1 MESTHPEEVDFSKI
15 LYQLFGSTRAEWLGE
30 HLYELFAAPRYFPE
44 LKANRPCFLEG
55 GRGTGKTTA
64 LKGLSYE
71 GQSALNPSSNPR
83 DWEFFGLY
91 HRVDTNRVTALSGDE
106 LTDEKWSRLFGHY
119 LNLTFT
125 QSLIAFLG
133 WFENKTQSKV
143 TLPDDELEL
152 VARSLGMPG
161 HLSELSELGRRL
173 RIALADFEASINNVA
188 DGIPSGLS
196 LLGAP
201 IDQLIGG
208 LRRLPLFEGK
218 VFFFLIDEYENYL
231 PYQQR
236 VVNTL
241 VKHSSDAYTFKVGVR
256 QLGWKIRSTL
266 NSDEQLMYPADYAL
280 IEVEERLKGEYFKS
294 FATEVCQGRLNLLA
308 QRLGTD
314 AIAARDLLPGLSEE
328 AEAQLLGI
336 DSLIQTMRH
345 DLAAMGEPI
354 EELQQIPNL
363 LAYLILFWSKSHG
376 TSLASEVRDFKEDPL
391 KWQTR
396 FQNYKHT
403 LLYTI
408 RRGRRGIRKYY
419 SGWDTLLL
427 ISNSNIR
434 YALELVYE
442 CLRHSFEEQQQ
453 ALHPV
458 SPSIQTIAAQSVGE
472 RALKELEGVSIYGAQ
487 LTKLVLG
494 LGRVFSVMASDPG
507 AHAPEVNQFYL
518 GDGASNPTPR
528 QIGLL
533 DSAVMHLALVR
544 SSGTKLIEQAATRDY
559 DYWLHP
565 VFAPFFVY
573 SYRQKRKMQLDLGS
587 LEGLVDNPRQTIRR
601 ILAST
606 SRSIDDDLPEQ
617 LTMFEGYYAS
627 PRQ

>member
-1 MESTHPEEVDFSKI
+1 MEPTHQEEVDLSTL

-30 HLYELFAAPRYFPE
+30 YLYELFAAPHYFPE
-44 LKANRPCFLEG
+44 LQANRPCFLEG

-71 GQSALNPSSNPR
+71 GQSALSPSSDPR
-83 DWEFFGLY
+83 DWRFFGLY
-91 HRVDTNRVTALSGDE
+91 HRVDTNRVTALSGEE
-106 LTDEKWSRLFGHY
+106 LTNDRWSRLFGHY

-125 QSLIAFLG
+125 LSLITFVQ
-133 WFENKTQSKV
+133 WFENETDSEI

-152 VARSLGMPG
+152 VARSLGMPESVAD
-161 HLSELSELGRRL
+161 LSTLRHKLRL
-173 RIALADFEASINNVA
+173 ALAVFEASVNNVA
-188 DGIPSGLS
+188 DGAPTGLS

-201 IDQLIGG
+201 IDQLIGA
-208 LRRLPLFEGK
+208 LRKLPEFEGK

-241 VKHSSDAYTFKVGVR
+241 VKHAGNAYTFKVGVR

-266 NSDEQLMYPADYAL
+266 NAEEQLMYPADYAL
-280 IEVEERLKGEYFKS
+280 IDVEDRLEDDYFKT
-294 FATEVCQGRLNLLA
+294 FATEVCQSRLNLLA
-308 QRLGTD
+308 RKLCAD
-314 AIAARDLLPGLSEE
+314 AIAVRDLLPSLSEE
-328 AEAQLLGI
+328 TEADLLGV
-336 DSLIQTMRH
+336 DSQIETIRREF
-345 DLAAMGEPI
+345 AAVGEPLD
-354 EELQQIPNL
+354 ELERIPKL
-363 LAYLILFWSKSHG
+363 QAYFVLYWSRSHG
-376 TSLASEVRDFKEDPL
+376 SNLVSEIRNFREDPS
-391 KWQTR
+391 KWDTR
-396 FQNYKHT
+396 FQNYKHA

-408 RRGRRGIRKYY
+408 RKGRRGIRKYY

-442 CLRHSFEEQQQ
+442 SLRHSVKEQDQ

-458 SPSIQTIAAQSVGE
+458 SPRLQTAAAQSVGA

-494 LGRVFSVMASDPG
+494 LGRVFNVMASDLG
-507 AHAPEVNQFYL
+507 AHTPEVNQFYL
-518 GDGASNPTPR
+518 SSGAVNPTPR
-528 QIGLL
+528 QEGLL
-533 DSAVMHLALVR
+533 EASVMHLALVR
-544 SSGTKLIEQAATRDY
+544 RAGTKLIEQAATRDY

-573 SYRQKRKMQLDLGS
+573 SYRRKRKMRLDMDL
-587 LEGLVDNPRQTIRR
+587 LEGLVDRPRPTIRR
-601 ILAST
+601 ILGNT

-617 LTMFEGYYAS
+617 LQMFEGYYAS
-627 PRQ
+627 P